1 MSSIQLQDRNNWCCS
16 VVRITIESLC
26 VLPAGPLSPHGSKD
40 PHSILIPVHV
50 TCQRALQI
58 TPGFREPSTVNRQ
71 WRHVKDCRSA
81 HLQFRLRLRALETGE
96 REGQSKPRLREGKRP
111 GRFPRLASG
120 RRGRRQAQ
128 KGAVRPGGIAS
139 GPNAPRNDRR
149 ARAPRNDSR
158 PNAPRND
165 RRAKAPCND
174 SGPSPSQGLVYS
186 LPSKRSIPSRIVK
199 GWGGQPG
206 IQRSTGMDFGTPS
219 PTSGLPAK
227 GPPLAAQAPT
237 AMTSRGSPTAA

>member
-16 VVRITIESLC
+16 VVRITIESMC

-111 GRFPRLASG
+111 GGFPPARLGRTAGAVVAKPRKGPYDLAGLLRGQMPLAMTGGPGPLAMTPGQMPLAMTGGQRPPAMTPGQAPRKASSIASRASG
-120 RRGRRQAQ
+120 AF
-128 KGAVRPGGIAS
+128 RPGS
-139 GPNAPRNDRR
+139 
-149 ARAPRNDSR
+149 
-158 PNAPRND
+158 
-165 RRAKAPCND
+165 
-174 SGPSPSQGLVYS
+174 
-186 LPSKRSIPSRIVK
+186 
-199 GWGGQPG
+199 
-206 IQRSTGMDFGTPS
+206 
-219 PTSGLPAK
+219 
-227 GPPLAAQAPT
+227 
-237 AMTSRGSPTAA
+237 